1 MKVYGLYDT
10 HVFLNF
16 KIIKNVCYV
25 FDEDYS
31 NYFT

>member
-16 KIIKNVCYV
+16 KIIKNVYCQKLLFLYRK
-25 FDEDYS
+25 
-31 NYFT
+31 